1 MADPNSQQLLDAT
14 EAAAGDF
21 EIIFG
26 ALPPASIVVPTE
38 TIDAVTQS
46 RLTDNGY
53 VTIMPWISQD
63 VQNELRNQDVIKQ
76 IKEQLQGRPQALI
89 DAAIASARSQLQP
102 QTVTKEESQDLS
114 ALSHELGHK
123 WFIDRYPNGDTAQ
136 TSHAYGGWAP
146 DWLDESAAIAMESEN
161 GKQRRRM
168 RFSNLE
174 PEARIPLPEFL
185 TMVHPAAQAGRDLAE
200 GLRETR
206 LPPMEGGEVNR
217 TFIRRDMSELP
228 DAAQLSGNTTSA
240 RTSQVIRLT
249 GEEAQAFLAKS
260 GGERAPNFYAQ
271 AIVFSDYLESRSGE
285 PKILSV
291 IASALSAGDNF
302 TTWLST
308 NNQGLPES
316 VEALDEDWTEY
327 ANGYVATAAADAD

>member
-1 MADPNSQQLLDAT
+1 M
-14 EAAAGDF
+14 
-21 EIIFG
+21 
-26 ALPPASIVVPTE
+26 V
-38 TIDAVTQS
+38 DAVTQS

-53 VTIMPWISQD
+53 VTIMPWISTD
-63 VQNELRNQDVIKQ
+63 EQNELRNQDVITQ
-76 IKEQLQGRPQALI
+76 IKEQLKGRPQALI
-89 DAAIASARSQLQP
+89 DAAIASARSQLQS
-102 QTVTKEESQDLS
+102 QTVTKEEFRDLS

-123 WFIDRYPNGDTAQ
+123 WFINRYPHGDMVQTA
-136 TSHAYGGWAP
+136 HAYGGWAP
-146 DWLDESAAIAMESEN
+146 DWLDESAAIAMESDN
-161 GKQRRRM
+161 GKQGRRM
-168 RFSNLE
+168 RFSNLK

-185 TMVHPAAQAGRDLAE
+185 TMVHPAAKAGRDLAE

-206 LPPMEGGEVNR
+206 SPPTESGEVNR
-217 TFIRRDMSELP
+217 TFIRGDMSELP
-228 DAAQLSGNTTSA
+228 DARTSA
-240 RTSQVIRLT
+240 KTSQVIRLT
-249 GEEAQAFLAKS
+249 GEEAEAFLAKS

-291 IASALSAGDNF
+291 IASALSTGESF

-316 VEALDEDWTEY
+316 VEALNEDWTEY